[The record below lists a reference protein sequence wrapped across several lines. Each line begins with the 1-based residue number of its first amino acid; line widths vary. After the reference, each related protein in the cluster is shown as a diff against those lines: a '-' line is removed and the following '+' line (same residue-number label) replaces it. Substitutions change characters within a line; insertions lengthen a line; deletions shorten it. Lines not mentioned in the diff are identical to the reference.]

1 MEKRGAQGSVHSF
14 LVKKG
19 KKQIPQLFDWVV
31 GGWLGKEMSEWV
43 DGGGRGGC
51 MGGRMDRWMDGW
63 VCG

>member
-19 KKQIPQLFDWVV
+19 KKQIPQLVGWVV

-43 DGGGRGGC
+43 DGGGF
-51 MGGRMDRWMDGW
+51 GRMDRWMDG
-63 VCG
+63 GLGG